1 MALTAWP
8 TVCEIEFLADLD
20 EIIGITLEVGIFIA
34 AISGK
39 VGAAG
44 PDMIERHDSEIL
56 LECRRDEAPH
66 VLIAAETMR
75 EEHGAVAAPTH
86 LHIVAL

>member
-1 MALTAWP
+1 
-8 TVCEIEFLADLD
+8 
-20 EIIGITLEVGIFIA
+20 
-34 AISGK
+34 
-39 VGAAG
+39 
-44 PDMIERHDSEIL
+44 MIERHDSEIL